1 MSKAVVSTA
10 VRLRECPLTERP
22 LYFIFESEMQDF
34 KSSQRSKQ
42 ARSERNLPGI
52 RNISLAPFRFFSAL
66 LERKNDR
73 NGRHE
78 YHNITYREAKA
89 NTGKKTPRQCLKL
102 TSSSVVGL
110 YHNKRSLKNSL
121 ALRTRP
127 DNNNLASPSAATLRK
142 SLLCKEEK
150 VKYSGL
156 LK

>member
-1 MSKAVVSTA
+1 M
-10 VRLRECPLTERP
+10 R
-22 LYFIFESEMQDF
+22 
-34 KSSQRSKQ
+34 SSQRSKQ

-52 RNISLAPFRFFSAL
+52 RNISLVPFRFNEPSAL
-66 LERKNDR
+66 LEGKPNGT

-78 YHNITYREAKA
+78 YHKMVTYREAKA

-110 YHNKRSLKNSL
+110 YHSKRSLKNSL

-150 VKYSGL
+150 VKYSG
-156 LK
+156 